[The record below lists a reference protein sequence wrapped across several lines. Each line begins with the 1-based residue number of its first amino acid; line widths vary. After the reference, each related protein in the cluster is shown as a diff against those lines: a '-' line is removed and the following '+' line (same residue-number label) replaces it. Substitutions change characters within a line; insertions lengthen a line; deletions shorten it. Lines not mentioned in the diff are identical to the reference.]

1 MLAHVMLY
9 AFFFPIASCVTSC
22 NISYLFD
29 RSEVH
34 TLTTMFLLA
43 TFQVVSYAVIN
54 NLVTIFYLVFDSVSF
69 YHKMPKRLQTF

>member
-29 RSEVH
+29 N
-34 TLTTMFLLA
+34 A
-43 TFQVVSYAVIN
+43 DGVVSVTDAVSVVNIIIN
-54 NLVTIFYLVFDSVSF
+54 SGE
-69 YHKMPKRLQTF
+69 